1 VLAELP
7 ALVDAGYPS
16 VKIFM
21 SRVPDGDMANAMSVL
36 ASCGGMAMVHAED
49 QVIKERAYARLHA
62 EGRGT
67 ARSWSEARP
76 REGERIAA
84 ARAVEHCAA
93 TGCATYLVHL
103 SCTESVAVA
112 RAGKA
117 RALPLWAETRPC
129 YLLLTEER
137 YSDPAPGYLQ
147 YTGYPPLRGPAD
159 VQAVWAGVIDGTIDA
174 IASDHLSWTLDQ
186 KAPGDRD
193 VDALLVGLP
202 ALETEVRAIFS
213 EGVSAGRITAERFVE
228 LMSTN
233 PARIA
238 GLYPRKGTLAP
249 GSDGDIVIIDPSRVE
264 SIRAAEMHGGAGHEP
279 LDGLRCTGWPV
290 MTISR
295 GDVVA
300 ENGAPHGSAG
310 RGNHLRRARA
320 YHRRR

>member
-1 VLAELP
+1 
-7 ALVDAGYPS
+7 

-21 SRVPDGDMANAMSVL
+21 SRVPDDEMAKAMSAL
-36 ASCGGMAMVHAED
+36 AACGGMAMVHAED
-49 QVIKERAYARLHA
+49 QAIKERAYARLRS
-62 EGRGT
+62 EGRAT

-76 REGERIAA
+76 REGERAAA
-84 ARAVEHCAA
+84 ARAVEHCAT

-103 SCTESVAVA
+103 SCTESVAIA

-117 RALPLWAETRPC
+117 RGLPLWAETRPC

-147 YTGYPPLRGPAD
+147 YTGYPPLRRPSD
-159 VQAVWAGVIDGTIDA
+159 VRDVWAGVIDGTIDA
-174 IASDHLSWTLDQ
+174 IGSDHLSWTLDQ
-186 KAPGDRD
+186 KAPGDHD
-193 VDALLVGLP
+193 LDALLVGLP

-213 EGVSAGRITAERFVE
+213 EGVSAGRISAERFVE
-228 LMSTN
+228 IMSTN

-238 GLYPRKGTLAP
+238 GLYPRKGTLEV

-264 SIRAAEMHGGAGHEP
+264 LIRADQMHGGAGHEP

-295 GDVVA
+295 GEVVA
-300 ENGAPHGSAG
+300 ENGAPRADAG
-310 RGNHLRRARA
+310 RANHLRRPRG
-320 YHRRR
+320 YHRPR